1 MERHNAK
8 QVYQGY
14 VVSDKQ
20 DKTIVVRV
28 DTYRMHPLYGKRVKY
43 SKKLQAHDEN
53 NEATMND
60 IVRIMQTKPLS
71 KNKNFRLI
79 EVVEKRN

>member
-1 MERHNAK
+1 MERKNAK

-43 SKKLQAHDEN
+43 SKKFQAHDEK
-53 NEATMND
+53 NEAKISDT
-60 IVRIMQTKPLS
+60 VKIMQTKPMS
-71 KNKNFRLI
+71 KNKNFRLVEVI
-79 EVVEKRN
+79 EKGN